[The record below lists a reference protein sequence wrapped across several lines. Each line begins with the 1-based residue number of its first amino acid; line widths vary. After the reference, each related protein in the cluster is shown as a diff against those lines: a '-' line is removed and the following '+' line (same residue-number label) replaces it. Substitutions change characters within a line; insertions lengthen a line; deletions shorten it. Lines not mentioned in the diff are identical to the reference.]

1 MISLSILHAFHGT
14 QFQILVTRID
24 LQLLIS
30 EVNTMFEMYLGQ
42 SRENNWILFSM
53 KHAVVLG

>member
-1 MISLSILHAFHGT
+1 MIKAYFYFKYNMISLSILHAFHGT
-14 QFQILVTRID
+14 KFQILVTRID

-42 SRENNWILFSM
+42 SRENN
-53 KHAVVLG
+53 

>member
-14 QFQILVTRID
+14 KFQVLVTRID
-24 LQLLIS
+24 VQLLIS

-42 SRENNWILFSM
+42 SRENN
-53 KHAVVLG
+53 